1 MAVVL
6 TTVYNANDQFL
17 CFDLHH
23 GSYIL
28 NSMRQRTAIREY
40 ILPEDPEGQ
49 HNFVMGALQLP
60 VYELDGDSMQIHDV
74 VWGDCEIGNRQ
85 PYDSLLMELARSPLF
100 RRLQAVEQ
108 LTLPPHFATLPNTTY
123 FSRWQ
128 HIWGSLA
135 FVRKMT
141 EGDDRFDDRQRTVL
155 ELRTLFSDVGQ
166 TAFSHLGDW
175 VFQGI
180 QGGEDLHDQDLR
192 ELLETFGVDT
202 LLEEYGLT
210 LEETVF
216 PEISD
221 WVECPSPDLCV
232 DRVDYGLREILR
244 WSGKAVNIYLHE
256 YSLQDPQSLFR
267 INDQHMLEV
276 TSEDFARR
284 FAAGYSILPTENWG
298 QPVHRLQLEL
308 LQTAVKRALLES
320 YFSDG
325 VNLRYPVHPR
335 DRIYGI
341 DSDFRFALSMVGDGG
356 ALSRTMQ
363 TIASDQRQAYIVA
376 RQLDLS
382 CLLSNVSSSFPD
394 FPDPLRSYC
403 HPSEEF
409 GLVSPHVEVTR
420 DDKAR
425 QEVSREMGRISLGLP
440 PLKPRS
446 IDPAISIDGQAMRLS
461 EIDPSFKDYLTGQT
475 EIMRRGYQAELL
487 VNKKF
492 GGKLLE
498 LYQRVNDEWPDAV
511 QQPRNP
517 DNLREIVRQAG
528 LYSAGN
534 CFDGIYEI

>member
-1 MAVVL
+1 MYV
-6 TTVYNANDQFL
+6 
-17 CFDLHH
+17 
-23 GSYIL
+23 
-28 NSMRQRTAIREY
+28 RTAAREY
-40 ILPEDPEGQ
+40 ISPKSPEGRD
-49 HNFVMGALQLP
+49 NVAMNYLQLP
-60 VYELDGDSMQIHDV
+60 VYELDDNGMQIHDV

-128 HIWGSLA
+128 HIWGSLV

-141 EGDDRFDDRQRTVL
+141 EGDDRFDDRQRAIL

-175 VFQGI
+175 IFQGV
-180 QGGEDLHDQDLR
+180 QGGENLHDQDLR
-192 ELLETFGVDT
+192 ELLEVFGVDK
-202 LLEEYGLT
+202 LLEKYGLT
-210 LEETVF
+210 LDETVF
-216 PEISD
+216 PEIDD

-244 WSGKAVNIYLHE
+244 WSGKAVNIYPYEH
-256 YSLQDPQSLFR
+256 SLQNPQSLFR

-276 TSEDFARR
+276 TNEDFARR
-284 FAAGYSILPTENWG
+284 FAAGYSILPTEHWN

-325 VNLRYPVHPR
+325 IDLRYPVHPR

-363 TIASDQRQAYIVA
+363 TIASDQRQAYITA

-382 CLLSNVSSSFPD
+382 SLLSKVGSSFPD
-394 FPDPLRSYC
+394 FPDPLKSYC

-409 GLVSPHVEVTR
+409 GLVSPHVEVAR
-420 DDKAR
+420 DDEAR
-425 QEVSREMGRISLGLP
+425 QGVSREMGRISFGLP
-440 PLKPRS
+440 TLKPRS
-446 IDPAISIDGQAMRLS
+446 IDPTVSIDGQTIRLS
-461 EIDPSFKDYLTGQT
+461 EIDSSFKNYLTGQT
-475 EIMRRGYQAELL
+475 EVMRRSYRAELM

-492 GGKLLE
+492 GEKILE
-498 LYQRVNDEWPDAV
+498 LYQRVNDGWPGAI

-517 DNLREIVRQAG
+517 DNLREIVEQAG
-528 LYSAGN
+528 LYGAGN
-534 CFDGIYEI
+534 RFDSIYEI

>member
-1 MAVVL
+1 MISS
-6 TTVYNANDQFL
+6 ANNWCL
-17 CFDLHH
+17 CFDLRQR
-23 GSYIL
+23 SYIL
-28 NSMRQRTAIREY
+28 DNMRQRITEKEC
-40 ILPEDPEGQ
+40 ILPKDPKGQ
-49 HNFVMGALQLP
+49 DNVVMDALQLP
-60 VYELDGDSMQIHDV
+60 VYELDGNSMRIHDV
-74 VWGDCEIGNRQ
+74 VWGDCKIGDRQ

-108 LTLPPHFATLPNTTY
+108 LTLPPRFATLPNTTY

-141 EGDDRFDDRQRTVL
+141 EGDERFDDRQRTVL

-175 VFQGI
+175 MFQGV
-180 QGGEDLHDQDLR
+180 QGGENLHDQDLR
-192 ELLETFGVDT
+192 ELLETFGVDE
-202 LLEEYGLT
+202 LLEKYGLT
-210 LEETVF
+210 LDETVF
-216 PEISD
+216 PEIDD

-244 WSGKAVNIYLHE
+244 WSGKAANIYPYEH
-256 YSLQDPQSLFR
+256 SLQNPQSLFK
-267 INDQHMLEV
+267 INDQRMLEV
-276 TSEDFARR
+276 TDEGFARR
-284 FAAGYSILPTENWG
+284 LAAGYSILPTENWT

-320 YFSDG
+320 HFSDG
-325 VNLRYPVHPR
+325 VFLEQPVHPR
-335 DRIYGI
+335 DRIHGI
-341 DSDFRFALSMVGDGG
+341 DADFRFALSTVGDGG

-363 TIASDQRQAYIVA
+363 TIASDQRQAYIAA

-382 CLLSNVSSSFPD
+382 YLLSNVSSSFPS
-394 FPDPLRSYC
+394 FPDPLQSYC

-420 DDKAR
+420 DDEAR
-425 QEVSREMGRISLGLP
+425 QEVSQEMGRISLGLP

-446 IDPAISIDGQAMRLS
+446 IDPVVSMDGQAMRLS
-461 EIDPSFKDYLTGQT
+461 EIDPSFKDYLAGQT
-475 EIMRRGYQAELL
+475 ETMRRGYRAELM

-492 GGKLLE
+492 GGKILE
-498 LYQRVNDEWPDAV
+498 LYQRVNDSWLGAI

-528 LYSAGN
+528 LYGAGN
-534 CFDGIYEI
+534 RFDGIYEL